1 MRMASAPYP
10 KYRWAAA
17 LIFVVVVLSSALTIK
32 NDADANVTPSAAQS
46 SSARVL
52 SRPAAA
58 VRDSS
63 IRPPQASQARL
74 LAAYGKLPLSFE
86 ANRGQSDRRVKFLA
100 RGNGYALFLTP
111 TEAVLSL
118 THPQPN
124 PLPVGGGAQK
134 ASLLSASRSSIGERR
149 PAQGQAAQYA
159 LLRLKLDEAN
169 RHPRISGIAQLPGMA
184 NYFSG

>member
-58 VRDSS
+58 VNDSS
-63 IRPPQASQARL
+63 VRQPQASQARL

-86 ANRGQSDRRVKFLA
+86 ANRGQSDTRVKFLA

-111 TEAVLSL
+111 TEAVLALGYPLDL
-118 THPQPN
+118 TRF
-124 PLPVGGGAQK
+124 G
-134 ASLLSASRSSIGERR
+134 
-149 PAQGQAAQYA
+149 
-159 LLRLKLDEAN
+159 
-169 RHPRISGIAQLPGMA
+169 
-184 NYFSG
+184 